1 MPVRGD
7 LRAVEPSTPM
17 DTQTRRR
24 VDSDARLVLVVAASH
39 EIREVVA
46 DVLRAG
52 HVIAVPADDA
62 AHANVLAQR
71 LPLNLVI
78 VVVDGQEE
86 EPVKGFKRSGS
97 AAPVLAL
104 CFEKEGEAAH
114 ECRARGADAVLC
126 WPFSLAELA
135 PAVRRLLLSRAAPI
149 PRAQTPTTGRRDRCV
164 IP

>member
-1 MPVRGD
+1 
-7 LRAVEPSTPM
+7 M

-24 VDSDARLVLVVAASH
+24 ADSDARLVLVVAASPD
-39 EIREVVA
+39 IREVVA

-78 VVVDGQEE
+78 VAVDGQEE

-97 AAPVLAL
+97 SAPVLAL
-104 CFEKEGEAAH
+104 CFEKEGATPH
-114 ECRARGADAVLC
+114 ECRTRGADAVLC

-135 PAVRRLLLSRAAPI
+135 PTIRRVLLSRAAPI
-149 PRAQTPTTGRRDRCV
+149 PRAAPTPPGRRDRCV

>member
-1 MPVRGD
+1 
-7 LRAVEPSTPM
+7 M

-24 VDSDARLVLVVAASH
+24 ADSDARLVLVVAASPD
-39 EIREVVA
+39 IREVVS

-62 AHANVLAQR
+62 THANVLAQR

-97 AAPVLAL
+97 SAPVLAL
-104 CFEKEGEAAH
+104 CFERESEEPH

-135 PAVRRLLLSRAAPI
+135 PAIRRLLLSRAAPI
-149 PRAQTPTTGRRDRCV
+149 PRVTGPPPGRRDRCA